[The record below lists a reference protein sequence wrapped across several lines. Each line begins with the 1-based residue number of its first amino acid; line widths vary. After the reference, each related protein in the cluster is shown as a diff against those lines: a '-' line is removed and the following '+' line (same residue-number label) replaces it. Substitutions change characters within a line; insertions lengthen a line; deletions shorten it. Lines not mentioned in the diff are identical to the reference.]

1 MNVMALY
8 FFKVLPISGVWMGLA
23 VLFLFGYFWFIYGRK
38 SLFQSSKTFGI
49 GSRVF
54 MVLMALAG
62 LLTACS
68 SQWLD
73 DWIGEPPVTPQ
84 PSQAALP
91 TFTPLPTPVVLNIMN
106 LSVGLDALASYRI
119 DFTTTFEFVDMS
131 GVEIRRMIRYQYY
144 KLGDERAYTIRIS
157 DTDDP
162 TVIFQQSGLYQKGNK
177 SYQIYGTEL
186 VPTSCTYLTD
196 EKAAQLHDSRFTPVQ
211 VTGVLTELHLTE
223 ENVAMNGILTDYFV
237 FDQTNQTLVDYY
249 ASVGEV
255 WVSQSEGF
263 IVRLTGQG
271 QGLFNLVGYAGDG
284 VVAWEYLLSEVN
296 TLEAIDLPKI
306 CETLGIDGI
315 LLPDEAEIVNEME
328 GFISFTS
335 PGSPEEVAAFFR
347 SAYPLSGWSLQLDEI
362 TDTTHVLTFAMGDR
376 TINVSISLSEDK
388 ARSLTIMTE

>member
-1 MNVMALY
+1 MDVMALHL
-8 FFKVLPISGVWMGLA
+8 FKVLQISGVWIGLA
-23 VLFLFGYFWFIYGRK
+23 VLFGYFSFICDRN
-38 SLFQSSKTFGI
+38 SLFKPFKTFRI
-49 GSRVF
+49 SSRVF
-54 MVLMALAG
+54 MVLIALAG

-91 TFTPLPTPVVLNIMN
+91 IWTPLPTPVVLNIMD

-119 DFTTTFEFVDMS
+119 DFTTTFEFVELS
-131 GVEIRRMIRYQYY
+131 GEEIRRMIRYQYY
-144 KLGDERAYTIRIS
+144 KLGDERAYTMRVS

-211 VTGVLTELHLTE
+211 ATGVLTELHLTE
-223 ENVAMNGILTDYFV
+223 ENVAMNGILTDYFA

-263 IVRLTGQG
+263 IVRLSGQG

-296 TLEAIDLPKI
+296 TLEAIVLPEI
-306 CETLGIDGI
+306 CEMLGIEGI
-315 LLPDEAEIVNEME
+315 LLPDEAEIINERE

-335 PGSPEEVAAFFR
+335 PGSPEEVAAFCR
-347 SAYPLSGWSLQLDEI
+347 EAYPLSGWTLALDEI
-362 TDTTHVLTFAMGDR
+362 TGETYVLTFAQGDR
-376 TINVSISLSEDK
+376 TIYMTISLSEDQ
-388 ARSLTIMTE
+388 ARSLTMITE